1 MAKFCGNIGFVVVTE
16 TKPGV
21 WEEVPTEKKY
31 FGDVLKN
38 LARHQSASQLN
49 DNILISDEIS
59 IIADP
64 FVRENLSSIRYV
76 NYMGVNWKVSS
87 VDASNYPRL
96 VLTLGGVYNGKDQ
109 S

>member
-1 MAKFCGNIGFVVVTE
+1 MAKFYGNIGFVVYTE

-21 WEEVPTEKKY
+21 FEEVQTEKKY

-38 LARHQSASQLN
+38 LARHQSANQLN
-49 DNILISDEIS
+49 DNFLISDEIS

-76 NYMGVNWKVSS
+76 NYLGTNWSITN